1 MQHRS
6 FIFLAVFVA
15 VLIFGAV
22 GAYAYDS
29 SQDDKVANGITV
41 AGVDLGGLNAAEA
54 RREVSRE
61 LSEPLTRPVVVT
73 ARGKKFTLSADDAN
87 LRADVGGMVNSALER
102 SRDGNII
109 SRVVRDVRGA
119 EENVDVPASVSYD
132 RQAVQ
137 GLVQR
142 VRRSLDQPAQDAKL
156 NLPSLTK
163 VREKAGFSVQT
174 GKLHRRIESTLTVTG
189 ADDRQV
195 GVPMK
200 KIQPKVTRA
209 QLVSKYPT
217 LLVVERSTF
226 QLKLYKNLKLTKA
239 YTVAIGADGFSTPA
253 GTYHIENKG
262 VNVPW
267 SVPNKAW
274 AGSKAGQVIPGGSPE
289 NPLKARWLGIFAGAG
304 IHGTDEV
311 GSLGSRASHGC
322 VRMAIPDVIEL
333 YPQVPVRTPIF
344 IGG

>member
-1 MQHRS
+1 MKHRS
-6 FIFLAVFVA
+6 FIFVAVFVA
-15 VLIFGAV
+15 VLVFGAV

-29 SQDDKVANGITV
+29 SRNDKIANGVTV
-41 AGVDLGGLNAAEA
+41 AGVDVGGLNAAEA

-61 LSEPLTRPVVVT
+61 LSEPLTRPVIVT
-73 ARGKKFTLSADDAN
+73 ARGKKFTLSADDAD
-87 LRADVGGMVNSALER
+87 LHADVGGMVDNALEQ

-119 EENVDVPASVSYD
+119 EENVEVPASVSYD

-137 GLVQR
+137 SLVGR
-142 VRRSLDQPAQDAKL
+142 VKRSLDRPAQDAKL
-156 NLPSLTK
+156 NFPALTQVK
-163 VREKAGFSVQT
+163 EKPGFTVKANQ
-174 GKLHRRIESTLTVTG
+174 LQRRIQSTLTVTG
-189 ADDRQV
+189 ANDRQV
-195 GVPMK
+195 GVPMR
-200 KIQPKVTRA
+200 KIEPKVTRA
-209 QLVSKYPT
+209 QLASKYPT
-217 LLVVERSTF
+217 LLVVDRASF
-226 QLKLYKNLKLTKA
+226 QLKLYKDLKLKKA
-239 YTVAIGADGFSTPA
+239 YTVAIGQDGFSTPV
-253 GTYHIENKG
+253 GTYHIQNKG

-289 NPLKARWLGIFAGAG
+289 NPLKARWMGIFDGAG

-333 YPQVPVRTPIF
+333 YPQVPVKTPIY
-344 IGG
+344 IG